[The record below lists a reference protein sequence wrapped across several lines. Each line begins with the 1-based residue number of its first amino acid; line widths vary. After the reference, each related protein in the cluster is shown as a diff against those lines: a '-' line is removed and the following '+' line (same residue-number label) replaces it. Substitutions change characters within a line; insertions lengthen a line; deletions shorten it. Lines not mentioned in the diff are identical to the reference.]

1 MSDELRWLQATGY
14 RRQPETIP
22 AARYRQQVLVAL
34 SRRWRNRCVFVLAAL
49 CVASTSAAQASLSGI
64 FANPA
69 QSDAPIKAA
78 IEAGIAKMNFVV
90 RSVARGRLKDVNS
103 PYKRVQIEETS
114 DAIQVT
120 FDARKPVRT
129 PLDGSTIKWTR
140 EDGQVFD
147 ASAVLKDGQLI
158 QTFKNDEGQRINT
171 FRLAA
176 DAKTLTL
183 AVELTSPQLPAPVK
197 YQLTFERSGT

>member
-1 MSDELRWLQATGY
+1 MPRAN
-14 RRQPETIP
+14 
-22 AARYRQQVLVAL
+22 RQQVLVAL
-34 SRRWRNRCVFVLAAL
+34 SRRWRNQCQRVRGRALRSVVLGAR
-49 CVASTSAAQASLSGI
+49 ASALSGI
-64 FANPA
+64 FVNPA

-158 QTFKNDEGQRINT
+158 QTFKNDEGQRMNT
-171 FRLAA
+171 FSLAA
-176 DAKTLTL
+176 DGKTLTL